1 MVYSSYKAL
10 GPYGSTGTGLQSIKD
25 TSDEFREFIVPRG
38 ERTNNEGLIPSYRGI
53 SI

>member
-10 GPYGSTGTGLQSIKD
+10 DPYGNTGTGLQSIKD
-25 TSDEFREFIVPRG
+25 TSDEFCEFIVPRG
-38 ERTNNEGLIPSYRGI
+38 ERPNNEGLIPSYHEI